1 MQSDEKQQEEEEVEV
16 EVAEEPAEEG
26 KSGDEEEE
34 EEEEEE
40 SLHEGEKEPSSGVMA
55 TESYVICLKMLSGE
69 ARSHI
74 RRLRPRTTHGQA

>member
-1 MQSDEKQQEEEEVEV
+1 MQSDEKQQEEEVEV

-26 KSGDEEEE
+26 KSGDEEEEE

>member
-1 MQSDEKQQEEEEVEV
+1 MQSDEKQQEEEVEV

-26 KSGDEEEE
+26 KSGDEE

-74 RRLRPRTTHGQA
+74 RPLRPRTTHGQA

>member
-1 MQSDEKQQEEEEVEV
+1 MQSDEKQQEEEVEV

-26 KSGDEEEE
+26 KSGDEE

>member
-1 MQSDEKQQEEEEVEV
+1 MEV

-26 KSGDEEEE
+26 KSGDEE

-74 RRLRPRTTHGQA
+74 RPLRPRTTHGQA